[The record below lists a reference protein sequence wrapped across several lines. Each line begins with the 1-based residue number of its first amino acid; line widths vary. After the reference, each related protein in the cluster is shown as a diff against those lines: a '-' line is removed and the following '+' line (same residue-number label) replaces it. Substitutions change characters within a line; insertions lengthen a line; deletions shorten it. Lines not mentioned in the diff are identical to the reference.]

1 MLSLRLAAIA
11 ALIEKGD
18 VVADIGSDHG
28 LLPLYLAGKGYSDL
42 YASENKKGPYNRLKK
57 AVNAYSSDIIEVDLA
72 DGLEK
77 LPARINTVVIAGM
90 GGDLIASI
98 LSAHPHKL
106 DSVNK
111 LILAPNSNAQT
122 LRRTLNFIG
131 FSISYEEIVEEKGQF
146 YEIIIAHNKPCHVCS
161 IETKFG
167 SYNLRNKSETFIKM
181 WNDVYEQN
189 KRLLNNENLPEVRRK
204 EILEEQ
210 SLIEN
215 VIKRGEKT

>member
-1 MLSLRLAAIA
+1 
-11 ALIEKGD
+11 
-18 VVADIGSDHG
+18 
-28 LLPLYLAGKGYSDL
+28 
-42 YASENKKGPYNRLKK
+42 
-57 AVNAYSSDIIEVDLA
+57 
-72 DGLEK
+72 
-77 LPARINTVVIAGM
+77 M

-189 KRLLNNENLPEVRRK
+189 KRLLNNENVPEVRRK